1 MGLDSGFSQNAK
13 VYIGYHYFEE
23 IRERT
28 WQLYILTQRAHNSIN
43 YGSCL
48 RLGYKPGGREHPTTE
63 ASIRSD

>member
-23 IRERT
+23 IRVRT
-28 WQLYILTQRAHNSIN
+28 WQLYILTQRIN